1 MTRLSN
7 LEQEIREQPDVLT
20 RRRRDGQA
28 AAAAAARLLTRP
40 DVTHLVIAARGS
52 SDNAARYAQ
61 YLFGQILRLPAYLAA
76 PALFAR
82 PRVPV
87 LAGAA
92 VLGISQSGQSPDVVS
107 VLTAAQEQERPVI
120 AITNDAGSPLAANA
134 DVTVPLLTGPERSV
148 AATKTYT
155 ATLMALA
162 QLCAAAGGSGEIQ
175 AGLDRLPD
183 LMAQILDVALA
194 ADEPAAGLGD
204 SRSAG
209 RFLTA
214 VGRGTGLSAAA
225 ETALKIREIAGIRTE
240 AFSLPDLM
248 HGPVA
253 ANSAGSSLW
262 VVASPSYPASYWER
276 PVALLRSRGVSV
288 TAVVPA
294 AESGISADVLH
305 RVPGE
310 HSAWL
315 FDLVA
320 VAYGQVAALRLGERY
335 GTNVDAPAG
344 LSKVTLT
351 R

>member
-1 MTRLSN
+1 MTRLSS

-28 AAAAAARLLTRP
+28 AATAAARLLTRP

-61 YLFGQILRLPAYLAA
+61 YLFGQILRLPAYLAT
-76 PALFAR
+76 PALFAG
-82 PRVPV
+82 PRAPV

-107 VLTAAQEQERPVI
+107 VLTAAQDQRRPVI
-120 AITNDAGSPLAANA
+120 AITNDADSPLAASA

-162 QLCAAAGGSGEIQ
+162 QLCAAAGGAGELQ

-183 LMAQILDVALA
+183 LMARVLDAAL

-204 SRSAG
+204 SRGAG

-214 VGRGTGLSAAA
+214 VGRGTGYSAAA

-262 VVASPSYPASYWER
+262 VVASPSYPASYWEQ
-276 PVALLRSRGVSV
+276 PIALLRSRGVSV
-288 TAVVPA
+288 TAVLPA
-294 AESGISADVLH
+294 AEGGISADLPH
-305 RVPGE
+305 RVPGA
-310 HSAWL
+310 HPAWL

-320 VAYGQVAALRLGERY
+320 VGFGQVAALRLGERY
-335 GTNVDAPAG
+335 GANVDAPAG